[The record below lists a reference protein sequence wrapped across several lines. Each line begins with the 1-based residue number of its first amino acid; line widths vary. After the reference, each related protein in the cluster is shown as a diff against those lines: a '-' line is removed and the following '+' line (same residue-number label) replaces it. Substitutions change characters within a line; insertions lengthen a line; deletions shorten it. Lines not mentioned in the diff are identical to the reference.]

1 MDEDLLRTQTCH
13 TLSPPGR
20 IRKAEQLCH
29 SQQLTGFPSGSDVR
43 NSSAEAGDVVPAL
56 GWKDPLEREM
66 ATHSSILAWR
76 IPWAEG
82 PSRPWGHKRVGL
94 DLGTKQQQVTEDGG
108 RILPPALPPS
118 PSLSVSSVPQSCP
131 TLCSPMDRSTP
142 GLPVHHQLLNF
153 THTHVHRVGDAIQPS
168 HPLSSPS
175 PPAFNLSQHQGLF

>member
-29 SQQLTGFPSGSDVR
+29 SQQLTGFPSGSEVR

-94 DLGTKQQQVTEDGG
+94 DLGTKQQQVTEDGDKDAPFPQSLSQFSPSVMSDTLQPHG
-108 RILPPALPPS
+108 PQHARPSCPSPALEFYPY
-118 PSLSVSSVPQSCP
+118 SCP
-131 TLCSPMDRSTP
+131 
-142 GLPVHHQLLNF
+142 
-153 THTHVHRVGDAIQPS
+153 
-168 HPLSSPS
+168 SSW
-175 PPAFNLSQHQGLF
+175 